1 MVGGLGIFRSRG
13 WRMRGA
19 LGRVVGLSA
28 LAAVGLFATG
38 SVALAA
44 TVQTP
49 GPVPGSPEQMS
60 YFADTCRQEL
70 QRPPIGGVENVTSP
84 GPGSAVAGDV
94 IDVHLTWDPADWN
107 DTWVE
112 KVLDCVS
119 VDGKPTPELTDEE
132 RPSPNDG
139 AYDRE
144 LDVPVDMAP
153 GHLLCEQGFVF
164 GVLSRGGYSLTSSPR
179 VCFTTEAAPP
189 PPTTT
194 TTAAPTT
201 TTTAPPTTTTTV
213 PVVRAAAGVQKP
225 PPPKP
230 APVRVLPRTGPHD
243 RLLLLAAGAAL
254 AAGGFGVAAG
264 ARRRG
269 LLRAAT
275 DVPAPWDD
283 GPASWLI

>member
-13 WRMRGA
+13 CGMRGA

-28 LAAVGLFATG
+28 LAAVGLLATG
-38 SVALAA
+38 GVALAA

-119 VDGKPTPELTDEE
+119 VDGKPAPELTAEE

-144 LDVPVDMAP
+144 LDVPVGMAP

-164 GVLSRGGYSLTSSPR
+164 GVLSRGGYSQTSSPR

-194 TTAAPTT
+194 TTAPPTT

>member
-1 MVGGLGIFRSRG
+1 
-13 WRMRGA
+13 MRRA

-38 SVALAA
+38 GVALAA
-44 TVQTP
+44 TPQTP

-112 KVLDCVS
+112 KVLNCVS
-119 VDGKPTPELTDEE
+119 VDGKVVPGLSDEE

-144 LDVPVDMAP
+144 LDVPDDMAP

-194 TTAAPTT
+194 TTAPPPT
-201 TTTAPPTTTTTV
+201 TTTAPPTTTTTTV
-213 PVVRAAAGVQKP
+213 PVVRAAAGFPTP

-230 APVRVLPRTGPHD
+230 APVRTLPRTGPHD

-254 AAGGFGVAAG
+254 AAGGFSVAAG
-264 ARRRG
+264 ARKRG
-269 LLRAAT
+269 LLRTAT
-275 DVPAPWDD
+275 DAPTR
-283 GPASWLI
+283 GTTARRPG

>member
-1 MVGGLGIFRSRG
+1 
-13 WRMRGA
+13 MRRA

-38 SVALAA
+38 GVALAV
-44 TVQTP
+44 TPQTP

-60 YFADTCRQEL
+60 YFSDTCRQEL
-70 QRPPIGGVENVTSP
+70 QRPPIGGVDNVTSP
-84 GPGSAVAGDV
+84 GPGPAVAGDV
-94 IDVHLTWDPADWN
+94 IDVHLGWDPADWN

-119 VDGKPTPELTDEE
+119 IDGKVAPELTDEE

-139 AYDRE
+139 AYDRQ

-194 TTAAPTT
+194 TTAPPTT

-213 PVVRAAAGVQKP
+213 HAVRAAAGAPKP
-225 PPPKP
+225 LPPKP
-230 APVRVLPRTGPHD
+230 APVQTLPRTGPHD

-254 AAGGFGVAAG
+254 AAGGFALAAG
-264 ARRRG
+264 ARKRG
-269 LLRAAT
+269 LLRAVT
-275 DVPAPWDD
+275 DAPAPWDD
-283 GPASWLI
+283 GPSSWLI